1 MKTKFKL
8 KLKKEWII
16 LIAAVLVIGII
27 ITVCLVVNNN
37 KKDDKNNVK
46 EVSGQIEKDPY
57 INHLP
62 EARAEYNNEDIV
74 GEVEIPS
81 LEIKEYILQSDNNDY
96 YLKHDINKQY
106 TIKGDTFMDYRVT
119 DVDDFRE
126 INIFGHN
133 VDPRY
138 KAQYP
143 DLPFEKLLQ
152 YQEEEFFNNAE
163 NRKLIYR
170 TDKDEYQYEIF
181 MVSRIEKADN
191 EHMMVYYD
199 GQEYL
204 DHMDRLRSKALLDT
218 NVEITEDDKIFEMQ
232 TCLFNPP
239 RLLLIMAKRVA

>member
-1 MKTKFKL
+1 MKTKFKF

-16 LIAAVLVIGII
+16 LIASILVIGII
-27 ITVCLVVNNN
+27 ITICLVVNN
-37 KKDDKNNVK
+37 KKDDSEKTK
-46 EVSGQIEKDPY
+46 EVSGKVEEKEPY

-62 EARAEYNNEDIV
+62 EAREEYNNEDIV

-81 LEIKEYILQSDNNDY
+81 LEIKEYILQGTDNDY

-106 TIKGDTFMDYRVT
+106 TIKGDTFMDYQVT

-152 YQEEEFFNNAE
+152 YQDQEFFDNAE
-163 NRKLIYR
+163 NRKIIYR

-181 MVSRIEKADN
+181 MVSQIEKADN
-191 EHMMVYYD
+191 EHMLVYYE

-204 DHMDRLRSKALLDT
+204 DHINRLRSKALFDT

>member
-16 LIAAVLVIGII
+16 LIASILVIGVI
-27 ITVCLVVNNN
+27 ITVCLIVNN
-37 KKDDKNNVK
+37 KKDNKNNVK
-46 EVSGQIEKDPY
+46 EVSGKVEKDPY

-62 EARAEYNNEDIV
+62 EAREEYNNNDIV

-81 LEIKEYILQSDNNDY
+81 LEIKEYILKSTDNSY

-106 TIKGDTFMDYRVT
+106 TIKGDTFMDYRVS
-119 DVDDFRE
+119 DVDNDRE

-133 VDPRY
+133 VDPNY

-152 YQEEEFFNNAE
+152 YQDEEFFNNEE
-163 NRKLIYR
+163 NQEVIYR
-170 TDKDEYQYEIF
+170 TDKDEYKYKIF
-181 MVSRIEKADN
+181 MASIIEKADN
-191 EHMMVYYD
+191 EHMKISYK

-204 DHMDRLRSKALLDT
+204 DHINRLRSKALFDT

-239 RLLLIMAKRVA
+239 RLLLIIAKRVA

>member
-16 LIAAVLVIGII
+16 LIASILVIGTI
-27 ITVCLVVNNN
+27 ITVCLVINNN
-37 KKDDKNNVK
+37 RKNDKNNVK
-46 EVSGQIEKDPY
+46 EVSGKVEKDPY

-62 EARAEYNNEDIV
+62 EARAEYDNEDIV
-74 GEVEIPS
+74 GELEIPS
-81 LEIKEYILQSDNNDY
+81 LEIKEYILQRDNNDY
-96 YLKHDINKQY
+96 YLTHNIHKEY
-106 TIKGDTFMDYRVT
+106 TIKGDIFMDYQVT

-152 YQEEEFFNNAE
+152 YQDPEFFNNEE

-181 MVSRIEKADN
+181 MVSQIEKADN
-191 EHMMVYYD
+191 EHMMVYYE

-204 DHMDRLRSKALLDT
+204 DHIKLLRSKALYDT
-218 NVEITEDDKIFEMQ
+218 NVEITEEDKIFEMQ